1 MLNHTRPVPMRLTLN
16 IDHFLKPYC
25 SSGPLTANMIAAS
38 RCLVQPQFNI
48 EATLRIILRDEIFTW
63 HRKVLDSAYNVRY

>member
-1 MLNHTRPVPMRLTLN
+1 MLNHTRAVPMRLTLN

-25 SSGPLTANMIAAS
+25 SSGPLTANMVAAS

-63 HRKVLDSAYNVRY
+63 HRKVN